1 MPYFIEQ
8 GCDGKPEWWAVK
20 DVAGE
25 QFGCHATK
33 QGAIDQGIAISLADD
48 EEFLGEN
55 KDGERAAPDLS
66 APQFMREAASQGLK
80 YLDDGF
86 GGDGLTPKTIREARL
101 MAAGDMSADKWVR
114 VAAWI
119 ARHLPDLDSPAADP
133 DSEDYPSAGVVAHLL
148 WGSGPSKEAATRA
161 LEYAQRKVAQLE
173 AEGSQRN
180 LDGADAIISDI
191 DGTLIASGRLVQRVW
206 DYVQELDG
214 ELFIVTGRPD
224 SERDSTEAELKDLGI
239 SYSRLIMNDGSP
251 ADSAEFK
258 KLTAVKLLETY
269 NVTTAIENDRA
280 TRAKYRALGINAV
293 NPSDIKDNGSMTE
306 RSEQKFETRVSAA
319 DFEIRETPDGMTFE
333 GYAAVFNSRS
343 ENLGGFTEFVAPGA
357 FTRSLKTR
365 NDVKLLWNH
374 DSGQVLGSTRART
387 LTLSEDSRGLKVTA
401 QLPNTQLGRDTA
413 ELLKRGDVD
422 AMSFGFNV
430 IKDSW
435 NSQGDERTL
444 EAVRLFEVS
453 IVAFPAYSAT
463 SGTATVRSL
472 ENLVTRAEVDA
483 VALEAALTKL
493 EAGEDLDNDARN
505 LLTTVIDKLS
515 PAAEFQ
521 ADPEPT
527 VIGDLGLLALKKKKI
542 EFLGGI

>member
-1 MPYFIEQ
+1 MPYYIEQ

-33 QGAIDQGIAISLADD
+33 QDAIDQGVAISLSDD
-48 EEFLGEN
+48 EPFLGEN
-55 KDGERAAPDLS
+55 KPEDRNADGVD
-66 APQFMREAASQGLK
+66 
-80 YLDDGF
+80 
-86 GGDGLTPKTIREARL
+86 
-101 MAAGDMSADKWVR
+101 V
-114 VAAWI
+114 
-119 ARHLPDLDSPAADP
+119 
-133 DSEDYPSAGVVAHLL
+133 
-148 WGSGPSKEAATRA
+148 
-161 LEYAQRKVAQLE
+161 
-173 AEGSQRN
+173 
-180 LDGADAIISDI
+180 IISDI
-191 DGTLIASGRLVQRVW
+191 DGTLINGGRLVQRVW
-206 DYVQELDG
+206 DYVQSLDG
-214 ELFIVTGRPD
+214 ELFIVTGRPE
-224 SERDSTEAELKDLGI
+224 SERDSTISELHSVGVTF
-239 SYSRLIMNDGSP
+239 SRLIMNDGST
-251 ADSAEFK
+251 ADSPEFK

-269 NVTTAIENDRA
+269 NVTTAVENDRA

-319 DFEIRETPDGMTFE
+319 DFEIRETPDGMMFE

-387 LTLSEDSRGLKVTA
+387 LTLSEDARGLKVSA

-430 IKDSW
+430 IKDTW
-435 NSQGDERTL
+435 NAAGDERTL
-444 EAVRLFEVS
+444 DAVRLFEVS

-472 ENLVTRAEVDA
+472 EALVTRAEVDA
-483 VALEAALTKL
+483 EALESALTKL
-493 EAGEDLDNDARN
+493 EAGEDLDTASRD
-505 LLTTVIDKLS
+505 LLTSVIDKLS

-521 ADPEPT
+521 PEPEPT

-542 EFLGGI
+542 EFLGSI

>member
-8 GCDGKPEWWAVK
+8 GCDGHADWWAVK

-33 QGAIDQGIAISLADD
+33 QDAIDQGVAISLSDD
-48 EEFLGEN
+48 EPFLGEN
-55 KDGERAAPDLS
+55 KP
-66 APQFMREAASQGLK
+66 
-80 YLDDGF
+80 
-86 GGDGLTPKTIREARL
+86 
-101 MAAGDMSADKWVR
+101 
-114 VAAWI
+114 
-119 ARHLPDLDSPAADP
+119 
-133 DSEDYPSAGVVAHLL
+133 ED
-148 WGSGPSKEAATRA
+148 
-161 LEYAQRKVAQLE
+161 
-173 AEGSQRN
+173 RN
-180 LDGADAIISDI
+180 LDGADVIISDI
-191 DGTLIASGRLVQRVW
+191 DGTLINGGRLVERVW
-206 DYVQELDG
+206 SYIQELDV
-214 ELFIVTGRPD
+214 ELFIVTGRPE
-224 SERDSTEAELKDLGI
+224 SERDSTVSELHNVGVTF
-239 SYSRLIMNDGSP
+239 SRLIMNDGST

-258 KLTAVKLLETY
+258 KLTAVKLLKTY
-269 NVTTAIENDRA
+269 NVTTAVENDRA
-280 TRAKYRALGINAV
+280 TRAKYRALGIVAV

-374 DSGQVLGSTRART
+374 DAGQVLGSTRART
-387 LTLSEDSRGLKVTA
+387 LTLTEDARGLKVTA

-430 IKDSW
+430 IKDKW
-435 NSQGDERTL
+435 NANGDERTL

-463 SGTATVRSL
+463 AGTATVRSL
-472 ENLVTRAEVDA
+472 DALVTRAEVDA
-483 VALEAALTKL
+483 DALEAALTKL
-493 EAGEDLDNDARN
+493 EAGEDLDTDARN
-505 LLTTVIDKLS
+505 LLTAVIDKLS

-521 ADPEPT
+521 PEPEPS
-527 VIGDLGLLALKKKKI
+527 VVGDLGLLALKKKKI